1 MEKGRLKCS
10 NGILIVYEDRVVI
23 SRKTVS
29 GFVTQGLK
37 GDKVFFYKDL
47 SSVEYRKPSL
57 WANGYLKFIIEG
69 STEVNQNLGFLGVT
83 TTNPAKDSNTLI
95 LRAFNKEIPNKSEE
109 LYQYIIERM
118 SECKKTNISD
128 NTKFSEADEIMKFKK
143 LLDEGIITQE
153 EFERKK
159 KELL

>member
-1 MEKGRLKCS
+1 MEKGILKCS

-69 STEVNQNLGFLGVT
+69 STEVSQNLGFLGVT
-83 TTNPAKDSNTLI
+83 TTNAAKDSNTLI

-109 LYQYIIERM
+109 LYQ
-118 SECKKTNISD
+118 KH
-128 NTKFSEADEIMKFKK
+128 
-143 LLDEGIITQE
+143 
-153 EFERKK
+153 
-159 KELL
+159 